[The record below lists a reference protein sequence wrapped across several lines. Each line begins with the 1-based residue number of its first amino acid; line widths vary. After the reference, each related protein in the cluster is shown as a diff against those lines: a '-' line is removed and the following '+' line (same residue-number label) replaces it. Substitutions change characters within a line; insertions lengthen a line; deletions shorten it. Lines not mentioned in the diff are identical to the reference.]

1 MRTNMLLGLI
11 LTDKTNVMRVVL
23 RNETLT
29 RTTMFVS
36 HRDIE
41 KFEQNKENFMFRFL
55 TKKNA
60 MFFF

>member
-1 MRTNMLLGLI
+1 MLLGLI

-41 KFEQNKENFMFRFL
+41 KFEQNKENFMSRFL

>member
-41 KFEQNKENFMFRFL
+41 KFEQNKENFMSRFL